1 VYDIMTSCRRAVKYE
16 RSFVIRVLQLFWCS
30 EVSTNLLMMVINSFF
45 FRDSSRF
52 QATSGSHSKIEI
64 IF

>member
-1 VYDIMTSCRRAVKYE
+1 MYDIMTSCRRAVKYE

-45 FRDSSRF
+45 YRDSSLGFKLLVVLIRR
-52 QATSGSHSKIEI
+52 SK
-64 IF
+64 